1 VVLFNLNKFVA
12 INSKSDEV
20 KINNFLVVCDT
31 ILFKEVLQVAYYQRI
46 RDLRED
52 SDKTQADVAEYLG
65 TTAQHYGKYENGNA
79 EIPFERAI
87 ALAKYYN
94 VSLDYI
100 AGMTNNKLG
109 LASSDLT
116 DEQQALLCRV
126 ENMTDSEKKKAVELL
141 KKLIEI
147 MK

>member
-1 VVLFNLNKFVA
+1 M
-12 INSKSDEV
+12 
-20 KINNFLVVCDT
+20 
-31 ILFKEVLQVAYYQRI
+31 AYYQRI

-52 SDKTQADVAEYLG
+52 SDKTQIELAEYIG
-65 TTAQHYGKYENGNA
+65 TSSQHYGKYENGNA

-100 AGMTNNKLG
+100 AGLTNNKRG

-116 DEQQALLCRV
+116 QKQQDLL
-126 ENMTDSEKKKAVELL
+126 NMAKNLSESEKQKAVALL
-141 KKLIEI
+141 KKLIEVI
-147 MK
+147 E

>member
-1 VVLFNLNKFVA
+1 MYMA
-12 INSKSDEV
+12 H
-20 KINNFLVVCDT
+20 
-31 ILFKEVLQVAYYQRI
+31 YPRI

-52 SDKTQADVAEYLG
+52 SDKKQADLAEYLG
-65 TTAQHYGKYENGNA
+65 TTVQYYGLYEKGAN
-79 EIPFERAI
+79 EISFERAI
-87 ALAKYYN
+87 LLAKYYN

-100 AGMTNNKLG
+100 AGLTNNKRG

-141 KKLIEI
+141 KKLIE
-147 MK
+147 MME